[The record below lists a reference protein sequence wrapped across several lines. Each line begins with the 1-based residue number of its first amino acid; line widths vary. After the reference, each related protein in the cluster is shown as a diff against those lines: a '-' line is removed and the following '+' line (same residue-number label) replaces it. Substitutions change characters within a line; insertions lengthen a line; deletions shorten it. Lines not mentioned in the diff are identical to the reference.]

1 MQESAVGVRGNRTPP
16 PNGARRVAASAAG
29 ARRAARPRRYPPI
42 VSVILWILAILL
54 VAAGLA
60 GTIVPGLPGA
70 PLVLAGLVLA
80 GWIDG
85 FAQTG
90 WLTWTA
96 LGLLLAVSLAVDLL
110 ASALG
115 AQRFG
120 ASPRA
125 LLGAAVGAVVGL
137 FFGLPGL
144 ILGPFVGAVIGEYSA
159 RRNLAQAGRAGVG
172 TFLGLVI
179 GAAAKAALALA
190 MVAVFAAAYLF

>member
-1 MQESAVGVRGNRTPP
+1 MTILLWVLAV
-16 PNGARRVAASAAG
+16 
-29 ARRAARPRRYPPI
+29 
-42 VSVILWILAILL
+42 LL

-60 GTIVPGLPGA
+60 GTILPGLPGA

-80 GWIDG
+80 AAADG
-85 FAQTG
+85 FVHTG
-90 WLTWTA
+90 WPTWVV
-96 LGLLLAVSLAVDLL
+96 LGLLGVASVGVDLL

-115 AQRFG
+115 AKRFG

-125 LLGAAVGAVVGL
+125 LVGAALGALVGL

-144 ILGPFVGAVIGEYSA
+144 VLGPFVGAVLGEYSA

-172 TFLGLVI
+172 TFLGLLF

-190 MVAVFAAAYLF
+190 MVAIFAAAYFV

>member
-1 MQESAVGVRGNRTPP
+1 M
-16 PNGARRVAASAAG
+16 
-29 ARRAARPRRYPPI
+29 
-42 VSVILWILAILL
+42 LAILL
-54 VAAGLA
+54 VLAGLA
-60 GTIVPGLPGA
+60 GTVVPGLPGA

-85 FAQTG
+85 FAHTT
-90 WLTWTA
+90 WLTWVA
-96 LGLLLAVSLAVDLL
+96 LGLLGAGSLAVDLL

-125 LLGAAVGAVVGL
+125 LVGAAVGALVGL

-144 ILGPFVGAVIGEYSA
+144 LLGPFIGAVAGEYSA
-159 RRNLAQAGRAGVG
+159 RRNLRQAGRAGVG
-172 TFLGLVI
+172 TFLGLLF

-190 MVAVFAAAYLF
+190 MVGVFAAAYLV